1 VKGPELLEFFEDN
14 WETEMGA
21 WFPSER
27 VVIRGRDLFRDFSS
41 SSWLNYLYFVI
52 TGKEN
57 EAFCHFVETM
67 WIVTS
72 SYPEPRIWPNR
83 IAALAGTTRST
94 CALGVSAGLA
104 ACEATIYGLKP
115 NIGAIAFL
123 KKAIEYAGTTE
134 QLQTFVLDYLAS
146 HRVIPGYGRPLA
158 RVDERISP
166 AVSLAKQSGFG
177 DGEFLKLA
185 FSIEDILF
193 SKKKMRMNIGA
204 VTAAIAADVGMSQNE
219 YYQIT
224 ILGYSG
230 GMFASMIDA
239 MTKPQGSFF
248 PLKVSRTKFIGQQEP
263 RKWEE

>member
-1 VKGPELLEFFEDN
+1 MKGPEYLEYCEDN

-27 VVIRGRDLFRDFSS
+27 VVIRGKDLFRDFSS

-57 EAFCHFVETM
+57 EPLCRFIETM
-67 WIVTS
+67 WILTS
-72 SYPEPRIWPNR
+72 SYPEPRLWPNR
-83 IAALAGTTRST
+83 IAALAGTVRST
-94 CALGVSAGLA
+94 GALSVSAGLA

-123 KKAIEYAGTTE
+123 KKAIEHSGSAS
-134 QLQTFVLDYLAS
+134 QLQTFVLDYLS
-146 HRVIPGYGRPLA
+146 TYRVIPGYGRPLA

-166 AVSLAKQSGFG
+166 AISVAKRSGFG
-177 DGEFLKLA
+177 DGKFLKLA
-185 FSIEDILF
+185 FAIEDILF

-204 VTAAIAADVGMSQNE
+204 VTAAVAADVGMSQDE
-219 YYQIT
+219 YYRIT

-230 GMFASMIDA
+230 GMFASMVDA
-239 MTKPQGSFF
+239 MKKAEGSFF
-248 PLKVSRTKFIGQQEP
+248 PLKVSRINSIGQHQP
-263 RKWEE
+263 RKWEV